1 MKKIINFILFFL
13 TINFINAAYIDDVA
27 TTLVDANNR
36 NIVINLPQYD
46 EGDLL
51 LFVVAKDTPAGGTLT
66 INQPNWVKLDGVD
79 YTSSG
84 TRSAVYYLK
93 NASTGLT
100 SPTVSSTDS
109 DTWSSV
115 AVSIKNYDI
124 NDVIDVSSVV
134 SNSFV
139 NNELTFQSITTTS
152 KDSLVLYFLATNG
165 AADAYAVDENRLLS
179 YDNGVAVN
187 ALGFYENKILAG
199 ATEEKL
205 VLSSSN
211 EDVTKYVI
219 AINNDGEGYNLPV
232 IKGGFNNETLFNAFH
247 RTDTDSYLPSGTVTD
262 LSGSIF
268 QYLEEE
274 VSTIAGIGVK
284 RIDAIID
291 QADASTVPYVR
302 AMKFEADKDALNL
315 GILMYLDQSGNNQT
329 YDFSEDGDYLFLTS
343 HTQNAKIASIG
354 AKVEDRGFGVG
365 IMDNNGNYKIFKVGG
380 RDASLPFS
388 SADGGQIIVDPKS
401 DFAIMQENGTI
412 DYSNIDRIILVQNA
426 QLANNYNRFI
436 SGLFKGSEYN
446 LFGGSSFLSSGLQDI
461 EEYNKRLNLKTTTK
475 TGDITN
481 IDVSVLFG
489 KNLIDS
495 HFDASGETIIF
506 GGTTNGRHLTPYT
519 YGFTF
524 NNSENDVINLSS
536 STILSDNPYK
546 LNTLNNLGNIDF
558 SLSSITKCSLCIFRN
573 NTNLN
578 NAVITPETGFS
589 VESYGASLDGLTV
602 EGELRVYEVDDL
614 TGVKSD
620 FLYLNTS
627 GTYTF
632 TNSEFT
638 NLTLNHTGNMTINL
652 INTVEPT
659 VNNIGGGSIVFKRP
673 VNIVITGLVGTETVR
688 VFNEDT
694 GETLFNNTLT
704 NSTFSIETNYVG
716 DQQLI
721 IDVRE
726 DKKIPQN
733 FNVTLKDNGLSLTL
747 SLSDDLI
754 YQQMLVNGS
763 SVTGLSIQ
771 KNPLRILIN
780 EPSNQTTLQKIYTW
794 WVFETAKPEYM
805 DINPESFRAL
815 TSVEVKSFNDLKLK
829 NINSDPLTI
838 TGGNIQYDGG
848 IASEIVDAG
857 GSIIVV
863 SSTVVSFSSGESL
876 CIQKIDDLA
885 SSVNSQSSDIGF
897 IKKLLLLLV

>member
-1 MKKIINFILFFL
+1 MKKIFTLILFFL
-13 TINFINAAYIDDVA
+13 SINFINAAYVDGVA

-51 LFVVAKDTPAGGTLT
+51 LFVVAKDTTNGGALSIDQAGWT
-66 INQPNWVKLDGVD
+66 KLDGVD
-79 YTSSG
+79 YNSPTV
-84 TRSAVYYLK
+84 RSAVYYLE
-93 NASTGLT
+93 NATAGLS

-109 DTWSSV
+109 DTWNSV
-115 AVSIKNYDI
+115 AVSIKNYNLGDI
-124 NDVIDVSSVV
+124 IDVSSAI
-134 SNSFV
+134 SQSFV
-139 NNELTFQSITTTS
+139 DNQLSFQSVTTTN
-152 KDSLVLYFLATNG
+152 KDSLVLYFLATDG
-165 AADAYAVDENRLLS
+165 AADVYAVDENRLLS
-179 YDNGVAVN
+179 YDNGLAVN
-187 ALGFYENKILAG
+187 ALGFYENKIIPG
-199 ATEEKL
+199 ATDDKV
-205 VLSSSN
+205 VLSSQN
-211 EDVTKYVI
+211 EENVKYVI
-219 AINNDGEGYNLPV
+219 AINDDWEGYNLPV
-232 IKGGFNNETLFNAFH
+232 IEGGFNNETLFNAFQKAE
-247 RTDTDSYLPSGTVTD
+247 TNSYLPSGTVTD

-274 VSTIAGIGVK
+274 VPTIAGLGVK
-284 RIDAIID
+284 RVDAIND
-291 QADASTVPYVR
+291 QQDASTVPYVR
-302 AMKFEADKDALNL
+302 AMKFDADRDALNL
-315 GILMYLDQSGNNQT
+315 GILMYLDKSGNNQT
-329 YDFSEDGDYLFLTS
+329 YDFSQDGDYLFLTA
-343 HTQNAKIASIG
+343 HTLNAKTASVG
-354 AKVEDRGFGVG
+354 AKVQDRGFGIG
-365 IMDNNGNYKIFKVGG
+365 IMDDNGNYKIFKAGG

-412 DYSNIDRIILVQNA
+412 DYSNIDRLVFVQNA
-426 QLANNYNRFI
+426 QLGNNYNRFI
-436 SGLFKGSEYN
+436 SGLFKGSQYN
-446 LFGGSSFLSSGLQDI
+446 LFGGSSSLSSGLQDI
-461 EEYNKRLNLKTTTK
+461 QQYNQRLNLKTTIK

-495 HFDASGETIIF
+495 YFDASGETIIF

-524 NNSENDVINLSS
+524 NNTANDVINLSS

-546 LNTLNNLGNIDF
+546 LNTLNNLGVIDF
-558 SLSSITKCSLCIFRN
+558 SSSSISKCSLCIFRN

-578 NAVITPETGFS
+578 NALITPETGFS

-602 EGELRVYEVDDL
+602 NGELKVYEVDDL
-614 TGVKSD
+614 TNVASD

-632 TNSEFT
+632 TNSQFT

-652 INTVEPT
+652 INTPQPT
-659 VNNIGGGSIVFKRP
+659 VNNIGGGSIVFERP
-673 VNIVITGLVGTETVR
+673 VDIVISGLEGSETVR

-704 NSTFSIETNYVG
+704 NSTFSIQTNYVG

-754 YQQMLVNGS
+754 YDQMLVNGS

-780 EPSNQTTLQKIYTW
+780 EPTNQTTLQEIYTW
-794 WVFETAKPEYM
+794 WIFETAKPEYM
-805 DINPESFRAL
+805 DVNPESFRAL

-829 NINSDPLTI
+829 NTDSNPLTI

-848 IASEIVDAG
+848 IASDIVDAG

-863 SSTVVSFSSGESL
+863 SSTVVSFSSGDSL

-885 SSVNSQSSDIGF
+885 VSVNSQSKNIGF
-897 IKKLLLLLV
+897 IKKLLLLMI